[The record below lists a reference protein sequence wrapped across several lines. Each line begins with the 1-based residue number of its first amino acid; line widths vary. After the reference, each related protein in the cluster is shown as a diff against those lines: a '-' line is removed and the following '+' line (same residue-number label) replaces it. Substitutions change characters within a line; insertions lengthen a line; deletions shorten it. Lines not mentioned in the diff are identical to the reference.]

1 MKVGIMGGTFDPIH
15 FGHLEMAESARE
27 IFSLDKVI
35 FIPSARPPH
44 KVNNHITPDVHRLQ
58 MTYLATQSNKNFQ
71 VSAMEFTRAGLSYT
85 LDTIEELY
93 KEFGADTELFFI
105 IGSDSMAD
113 LPKWHKARELV
124 QKVHFIAAARPGVEV
139 NFDELKKFFGEESM
153 QHIHQI
159 ESPKLEI
166 SSTDLRDRI
175 FNGRSIKYLVPEVVE
190 KYIYQENLYSAP
202 TAETQENSQAL
213 SVDKMRET
221 LQRRLK
227 KERFAH
233 SIGVANT
240 AVKLAKK
247 FGVDEN
253 KAYIAGLLH
262 DCARQF
268 ENNELPAE
276 AEKRGIEIGEVE
288 KSMPLLLHSYIGA
301 KLIEEIYGV
310 HDKEISQ
317 AIYRHTVGARDMTP
331 LDKIIYFAD
340 MIEPNR
346 NYPGV
351 EKLRALA
358 EESDNLDEIILTALN
373 ESIIF
378 VIQKNSLVHPDTID
392 ARNFLLLQKEKLK

>member
-27 IFSLDKVI
+27 TFSLDEVI

-44 KVNNHITPDVHRLQ
+44 KVENNVTPEIHRLN
-58 MTYLATQSNKNFQ
+58 MTYLATHSNKFFK
-71 VSAMEFTRAGLSYT
+71 VSTMEIMREGLSYT
-85 LDTIEELY
+85 LDTINALY

-113 LPKWHKARELV
+113 LPKWHRARELV
-124 QKVHFIAAARPGVEV
+124 QKVHFIAAARPGVKV
-139 NFDELKKFFGEESM
+139 NFEELENFFGEENM

-166 SSTDLRDRI
+166 SSTDLRERVRR
-175 FNGRSIKYLVPEVVE
+175 GRSIKYLVPAEVE
-190 KYIYQENLYSAP
+190 EYIYKENLYS
-202 TAETQENSQAL
+202 ET
-213 SVDKMRET
+213 VDEMREK

-247 FGVDEN
+247 FGVDER

-268 ENNELPAE
+268 ENAELPAE
-276 AEKRGIEIGEVE
+276 AEKRGIKIGEVE

-301 KLIEEIYGV
+301 KMIEEIYNV
-310 HDKEISQ
+310 HDAEISQ

-351 EKLRALA
+351 EKLRELA
-358 EESDNLDEIILTALN
+358 ENSNDLDEIILTALN

-378 VIQKNSLVHPDTID
+378 VTQKNSLIHPDTIA